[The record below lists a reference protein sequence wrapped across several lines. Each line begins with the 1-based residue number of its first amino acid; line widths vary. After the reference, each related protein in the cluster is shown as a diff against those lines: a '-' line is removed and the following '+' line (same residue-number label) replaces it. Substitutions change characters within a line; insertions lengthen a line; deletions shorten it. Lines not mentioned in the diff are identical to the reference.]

1 MRNIKFCVPK
11 DIEEKILYK
20 HGIELDE
27 LNKALE
33 YGNPKILNQGE
44 RIYMAITH
52 HMRYI
57 TIIFEYKKHIATVI
71 TAYPSSDSHI
81 RRYNR
86 K

>member
-27 LNKALE
+27 LNDALE
-33 YGNPKILNQGE
+33 YGNPKILKQGE

-52 HMRYI
+52 HTRYI